1 MQKAVK
7 TPTETSSILEDS
19 ERRDAERS
27 EAARSAEASR
37 IERPA
42 VADPEVLEKPQR
54 RRFTTE
60 FKLKVVREAE
70 ACKGAGEVGALLR
83 RHGLYS
89 SHLSVWRRERDLGAH
104 ERLSKKRGRRPADRN
119 PLAGKL
125 AHLERENRRLQ
136 RRLLKAEL
144 IIDIQKKASAL
155 LGIPLNTL
163 ESGDDE

>member
-1 MQKAVK
+1 M
-7 TPTETSSILEDS
+7 ETSSNLEDS

-27 EAARSAEASR
+27 EAARSVEASR
-37 IERPA
+37 FERP
-42 VADPEVLEKPQR
+42 VDPEVSEKPQR
-54 RRFTTE
+54 RRFTAD
-60 FKLKVVREAE
+60 FKLQVLREAD
-70 ACKGAGEVGALLR
+70 ACTGPGEIGALLR

-89 SHLSVWRRERDLGAH
+89 SHLSSWRQEREAAARD
-104 ERLSKKRGRRPADRN
+104 RLSKKRGRRPAERN

-136 RRLLKAEL
+136 RRLVKAEL

-155 LGIPLNTL
+155 LGIPLNTP